1 MAASEGIRNDGRSEA
16 GESVRETPDAFL
28 LEVDGLRLFPG
39 AAVVLS
45 LLAPTLL
52 LLLAPF
58 NPDEVEYFRASRW
71 VASGLV
77 PFRDFWEHH
86 LPLHWV
92 LLAPFAPLTRPATVE
107 SLLVLRLAQL
117 PLLAATAFLAVR
129 MLLRARVSRAASF
142 FGLSLFFLAIHRS
155 AVEIRIDVTMN
166 LFLLAGILVLTTG
179 GDSRARR
186 PELPFLGGVLLGL
199 ACLASQRAIPMALV
213 AAAASSIPE
222 LASGTPLSLRSLARR
237 PLFAAAGLA
246 TIAIAALAV
255 AWALGAIPALWESCF
270 RQNFLYERLSER
282 DARGP
287 SALDWARRFLLRP
300 GAVALVALGIGGGV
314 QGLLN
319 VRTRALSAVVVI
331 LAMAQ
336 VAFLASIRSPFP
348 YQFQT
353 LFWLLALLAA
363 LALDAVMRISRRAA
377 VGAASA
383 VTILAAAGAYH
394 AVGAVRWPV
403 LSETLAHQDHVLR
416 TVERLS
422 PAEGVVLEGCGFAV
436 NRRPAMKTWFLPSL
450 ARDLMAA
457 GFIESPKVA
466 DLESRRIA
474 LVVADSRLLET
485 ARGDERLGT
494 FLARSFFPLERF
506 VWAPA
511 PNARLG
517 PGERAEWTVMTDG
530 PHRVVELPLQAL
542 DAWFESP
549 WSFPFQRP
557 TTSAA
562 FRVDVTRLRSPD
574 PLAIRFLVDGV
585 ALEPD
590 PGGLVFLGA
599 GARLGAENVS
609 ETTRAVLL
617 LPARYRVVLDAAF
630 PSTYIEP
637 NLEF

>member
-16 GESVRETPDAFL
+16 GESARETPDAFL
-28 LEVDGLRLFPG
+28 LEVDGLRLFPV

-45 LLAPTLL
+45 LLAPALL

-92 LLAPFAPLTRPATVE
+92 LLAPFAPLTRAATVE

-117 PLLAATAFLAVR
+117 PLLAATAFFAVR
-129 MLLRARVSRAASF
+129 VLLRARVSRAASF

-166 LFLLAGILVLTTG
+166 LFLLAGTLVLTTG
-179 GDSRARR
+179 GEIRARR
-186 PELPFLGGVLLGL
+186 PELPFLAGVLLGL

-222 LASGTPLSLRSLARR
+222 LAAGTPLSLRSLARR
-237 PLFAAAGLA
+237 PLLAAAGLA
-246 TIAIAALAV
+246 TIAIAALV
-255 AWALGAIPALWESCF
+255 LAWALGALPALWENCF
-270 RQNFLYERLSER
+270 RQNFLYERLSEQ
-282 DARGP
+282 DAGGP

-300 GAVALVALGIGGGV
+300 GAVALAVLGIGGGV
-314 QGLLN
+314 LGVLD
-319 VRTRALSAVVVI
+319 VRTRALSAVVVL

-353 LFWLLALLAA
+353 LFWLLSLLAA
-363 LALDAVMRISRRAA
+363 LALDAVMRVSRRAA

-383 VTILAAAGAYH
+383 VTILAVAGAAH

-422 PAEGVVLEGCGFAV
+422 PAGSVVLEGCGFAV
-436 NRRPAMKTWFLPSL
+436 NRRPALKTWFLPSL

-494 FLARSFFPLERF
+494 FLARSFFPVERF

-517 PGERAEWTVMTDG
+517 PGERAEWTVLTDG

-585 ALEPD
+585 ALEPG
-590 PGGLVFLGA
+590 PGGLVFLAA
-599 GARLGAENVS
+599 GARLGAQNVS
-609 ETTRAVLL
+609 GTTRAVLL
-617 LPARYRVVLDAAF
+617 LPARYRVVLDAPF